1 MRIVFMG
8 SPDFAV
14 PSLQQLHQNGYE
26 IVGVVTGTDKKRGR
40 GSELSP
46 TPVKKAA
53 LELSLNV
60 LEVDD
65 LKSPDFSQQL
75 ATLRPD
81 LFIVVAFRVLSK
93 SLLEIPTIGSINL
106 HASLLPKY
114 RGAAPIHRAVMNGDR
129 ETGVTIFFLDE
140 RVDTGKYLVQRNVSI
155 GPNETTGDIYSKLMH
170 TGAELLVAAAETIK
184 NGDYAL
190 IPQDDSK
197 ASPAPKL
204 FSNDCIVDFDK
215 NADVVHNQI
224 RGLSPFPTA
233 FTMLDDKRF
242 KILRTM
248 AHPEVKIPVG
258 KLHFVDG
265 VPYIGCNSGAVELVE
280 VQIEGKRATDGAS
293 FARGYQ
299 GKGIISDPKK

>member
-1 MRIVFMG
+1 MG

-14 PSLQQLHQNGYE
+14 PSLQQLHQKGYE
-26 IVGVVTGTDKKRGR
+26 IVAVVTGTDKKRGR

-53 LELSLNV
+53 LELRLNV

-65 LKSPDFSQQL
+65 LKTPEFAQQL
-75 ATLRPD
+75 EDLRPD

-93 SLLEIPTIGSINL
+93 SLLQVPTIGSINL

-140 RVDTGKYLVQRNVSI
+140 KVDTGKYLVQRSVSV
-155 GPNETTGDIYSKLMH
+155 GPNETTGDIYSKLMY
-170 TGAELLVAAAETIK
+170 TGAELLVAATETIK
-184 NGDYAL
+184 NGNYAL

-204 FSNDCIVDFDK
+204 FQNDCIIDFDK
-215 NADVVHNQI
+215 SADVVHNQI

-233 FTMLDDKRF
+233 FTLLDDKRL
-242 KILRTM
+242 KILRTISHSDVQLP
-248 AHPEVKIPVG
+248 AG
-258 KLHFVDG
+258 KLHLLDG

-280 VQIEGKRATDGAS
+280 LQIEGKRATDGVS

-299 GKGIISDPKK
+299 GKGIITDPKK

>member
-1 MRIVFMG
+1 MG

-14 PSLQQLHQNGYE
+14 PSLQQLHQKGYE
-26 IVGVVTGTDKKRGR
+26 IVAVVTGTDKKRGR
-40 GSELSP
+40 SSELSP

-53 LELSLNV
+53 LELRLNV

-65 LKSPDFSQQL
+65 LKTPEFAQQL
-75 ATLRPD
+75 EDLRPD

-93 SLLEIPTIGSINL
+93 SLLQVPTIGSINL

-140 RVDTGKYLVQRNVSI
+140 KVDTGKYLVQRSVSV
-155 GPNETTGDIYSKLMH
+155 GPNETTGDIYYKLMH
-170 TGAELLVAAAETIK
+170 TGAELLVAATETIK
-184 NGDYAL
+184 NGSYAL

-204 FSNDCIVDFDK
+204 FQNDCIIDFDK
-215 NADVVHNQI
+215 SADVVHNQI

-233 FTMLDDKRF
+233 FTLLDDKRL
-242 KILRTM
+242 KILRTISHSDVQLP
-248 AHPEVKIPVG
+248 AG
-258 KLHFVDG
+258 KLHLLDG

-280 VQIEGKRATDGAS
+280 LQIEGKRATDGVS

-299 GKGIISDPKK
+299 GKGIITDPKK